1 MKLINEK
8 GKLFGIINL
17 VDLIVLL
24 LIIAVVAVVGIKLF
38 GTKAVEVV
46 STKSDCY
53 AEVEVIGAYSR
64 LYDEVERQK
73 DKLIGS
79 RMVTGNEFLAATIE
93 DVWYEPY
100 TVLAANSDGNIVET
114 IDDLRVDIV
123 FLVKTQVA
131 PDGAT
136 FSLGSQE
143 LRAGK
148 TFIIKA
154 QTLETSGTIRYVN
167 VGEYDGKGREN
178 EIDLE
183 AFKAAHDAVHNA
195 K

>member
-24 LIIAVVAVVGIKLF
+24 LIVAIVAVVGVKLF

-64 LYDEVERQK
+64 LYDEVDRQM

-79 RMVTGNEFLAATIE
+79 RMVTGNEFLNATIE
-93 DVWYEPY
+93 DIWYEPY
-100 TVLAANSDGNIVET
+100 TVIATNSDGQIVEST
-114 IDDLRVDIV
+114 DDLRLNIV
-123 FLVKTQVA
+123 FVVKTQVA
-131 PDGAT
+131 PDSAT

-167 VGEYDGKGREN
+167 LGEYDGKGDEN
-178 EIDLE
+178 GIDIE
-183 AFKAAHDAVHNA
+183 AFRAAHDA